1 MACKS
6 EVKTALRIRRQK
18 SVRRRVRGSEERP
31 RLCVFRSGRHM
42 YCQVINDVTGTTLCA
57 LSTLS
62 SSVKAQIEGKKPV
75 EQAKILGL
83 EMAKAC
89 REKSIEKVAFD
100 RNGFIFHGR
109 IAAVADGA
117 REGGLDF

>member
-6 EVKTALRIRRQK
+6 EIKTALRVRRQK
-18 SVRRRVRGSEERP
+18 SVRRHVRGSEARP

-42 YCQVINDVTGTTLCA
+42 YCQVINDATGTTLCA

-62 SSVKAQIEGKKPV
+62 ASVKGQLEGKKPV
-75 EQAKILGL
+75 EQAKVLGI
-83 EMAKAC
+83 EMAKVC
-89 REKSIEKVAFD
+89 LEKSIKQVCFD

>member
-6 EVKTALRIRRQK
+6 EKKTALRLRRQK

-42 YCQVINDVTGTTLCA
+42 YCQVIDDVAGTTLCA
-57 LSTLS
+57 LSTLNAN
-62 SSVKAQIEGKKPV
+62 VKALVEGKKPT
-75 EQAKILGL
+75 EAAKILGS
-83 EMAKAC
+83 EMAKVC
-89 REKSIEKVAFD
+89 IEKNITKVCFD

>member
-6 EVKTALRIRRQK
+6 EIKTALRARRQK
-18 SVRRRVRGSEERP
+18 AVRRRVRGSEDRP
-31 RLCVFRSGRHM
+31 RLCIFRSGRHM
-42 YCQVINDVTGTTLCA
+42 YCQVINDATGTTVCA

-62 SSVKAQIEGKKPV
+62 GSVKSQLDGKKPV
-75 EQAKILGL
+75 EQAKILGI

-89 REKSIEKVAFD
+89 REKSISKVCFD

-109 IAAVADGA
+109 VAAVADGA
-117 REGGLDF
+117 REGGLEF